1 MNKLELYL
9 LCINFSYKFLYT
21 FIKFHQR
28 IKNNLNGKY
37 KLTTFCSTV
46 LANFHTSIIKWLRKL
61 LHNLSETHTIV

>member
-9 LCINFSYKFLYT
+9 LCIHFSYNLYK

-37 KLTTFCSTV
+37 KLNTFRSTV
-46 LANFHTSIIKWLRKL
+46 LANFHTIIKWLRKL